1 MPERLQRRRTRGWKK
16 PEGAVCVSRPGL
28 FGNPFST
35 VSDYRDWLRTGTVC
49 METLLDPK
57 QSLATMERRRAAVL
71 EELPAL
77 RGKDLLCWCPPGKP
91 CHAAVLLELANP

>member
-1 MPERLQRRRTRGWKK
+1 
-16 PEGAVCVSRPGL
+16 
-28 FGNPFST
+28 
-35 VSDYRDWLRTGTVC
+35 
-49 METLLDPK
+49 
-57 QSLATMERRRAAVL
+57 MERRRAAVL